1 MTETIE
7 HFLKGLYRFPTNQ
20 AVEKE
25 EVEQYLRPWGFTT
38 YRTSYG
44 PGSDEQWQK
53 LLQKATASAKDR
65 LKKQEGVKENP
76 DATAKV
82 LEQFSLDARSDPDT
96 LEGLTL
102 EDVRQLYLDG
112 SGGQP
117 LHVDSS
123 GKRLF
128 LLADDQV
135 LQDPDLARLKV
146 VAADYDS
153 VAAVPK
159 NSRVGP
165 QRYFGWMTMPTTAIY
180 HLWDA
185 LELFDF
191 EQIINRTSPG
201 GPGVYWDP
209 DFD

>member
-1 MTETIE
+1 MTETIV
-7 HFLKGLYRFPTNQ
+7 HFLKGLYRFPTDQ
-20 AVEKE
+20 IIKKE
-25 EVEQYLRPWGFTT
+25 EVEQYLGPWGFTI

-44 PGSDEQWQK
+44 SGSEEQWQK
-53 LLQKATASAKDR
+53 LLQKATVSAKGR
-65 LKKQEGVKENP
+65 LEKLEGVKENP

-82 LEQFSLDARSDPDT
+82 LDQFSLDARSDPDT

-102 EDVRQLYLDG
+102 EDVRQLYLGG

-117 LHVDSS
+117 LHVDR
-123 GKRLF
+123 GQRRLF

-146 VAADYDS
+146 VAADYDH

-159 NSRVGP
+159 NWRVGP
-165 QRYFGWMTMPTTAIY
+165 QRYFGWITMPTTVIFQ
-180 HLWDA
+180 LWDA
-185 LELFDF
+185 LELFDI
-191 EQIINRTSPG
+191 EQIANRTSPG

-209 DFD
+209 AYD